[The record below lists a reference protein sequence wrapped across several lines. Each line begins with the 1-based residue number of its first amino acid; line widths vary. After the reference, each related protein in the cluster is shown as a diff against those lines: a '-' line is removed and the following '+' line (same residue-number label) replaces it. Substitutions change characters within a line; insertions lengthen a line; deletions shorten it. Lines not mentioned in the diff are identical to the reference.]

1 MARHGHDN
9 RGQLDLGCHLHLG
22 RDLDVRRDQHQR
34 GDAHDGQPHPNQGFH
49 VKLTVSAPGGS
60 TPGGG
65 VLPFTGGA
73 LSLPILVAAIALL
86 GLGAASVRS
95 GSRRARHL

>member
-9 RGQLDLGCHLHLG
+9 RGQLDLGCHLRLG
-22 RDLDVRRDQHQR
+22 SDLDVRRDQHQR
-34 GDAHDGQPHPNQGFH
+34 GDHHDGRRGR
-49 VKLTVSAPGGS
+49 LLILGPGGS

-73 LSLPILVAAIALL
+73 VSLPILVAAIALL
-86 GLGAASVRS
+86 GLGAASVRF
-95 GSRRARHL
+95 GSRRGRHL